1 MAKYKNIQELAEGFK
16 SGDLKDWTLMVD
28 NDSTYLRW
36 IGGGAPDHITEP
48 DKHSEWEEQKDAEG
62 MALWDSPDVYILGQ
76 ALSAAGI
83 PNEGV

>member
-1 MAKYKNIQELAEGFK
+1 MAKYKNIQELADGFVN
-16 SGDLKDWTLMVD
+16 GELKDWVLMVD

-36 IGGGAPDHITEP
+36 IGDSPNY
-48 DKHSEWEEQKDAEG
+48 DKFPKASEEFEDQKNDEART
-62 MALWDSPDVYILGQ
+62 LWDSPDVYILDQ